1 MKWNKKNHSK
11 KEKSIRNQ
19 LSISIIAVVVGILFL
34 VYFLNTTLLGYIYIY
49 YKQKAMVDAFYT
61 FNNAV
66 SDDELYSDDYYLT
79 FEGINSKENLSTIVI
94 SADGTVWLTSQNDY
108 EMIKSQMYMI
118 LFGGIGKHP
127 WLNQKVEDYTIERL
141 TDDRNNQ
148 EYLILW
154 GTLDD
159 GNLLMMRTTIASLR
173 ESATITNRFLLFVGV
188 FGIVISVFV
197 ARLLSRFLTKPLKE
211 LTEISEKMTELDFD
225 AKYIPRVPGNE
236 VDKLGVHMNK
246 LSESLED
253 AIGDLKQANNELQH
267 DLEIKD
273 KTEQMRKEF
282 LSNVSHELKTPIAV
296 IQGYAE
302 GLAEGVIED
311 KESQQYYCEVI
322 VDEAKRMN
330 TMVKQL
336 LALNQI
342 EYGHDNVNMEHI
354 SLKDMVN
361 GVVMANKILAEQ
373 SDVKIIVED
382 FCDVHVWADE
392 FFAEQVLT
400 NYITNGIHY
409 AKYDKQ
415 VRIKVVEKDK
425 DVRVCVFNT
434 GDPIPEESIG
444 RIWEKFYKV
453 DKARTRAY
461 GGSGIGLSVVKA
473 VMDSFHKECGV
484 TNYENGVEFWF
495 ELGK

>member
-1 MKWNKKNHSK
+1 M
-11 KEKSIRNQ
+11 
-19 LSISIIAVVVGILFL
+19 FL
-34 VYFLNTTLLGYIYIY
+34 IFFLNTTLLGYIYVF
-49 YKQKAMVDAFYT
+49 YKQKAMIDAFHT
-61 FNNAV
+61 FNEATV
-66 SDDELYSDDYYLT
+66 DDELYSDDYYWT
-79 FEGINSKENLSTIVI
+79 FEAINSKENLSTIVI
-94 SADGTVWLTSQNDY
+94 SADGSVCLASQNDY
-108 EMIKSQMYMI
+108 DLIKSQMYMI
-118 LFGGIGKHP
+118 LFGGIGERP
-127 WLNQKVEDYTIERL
+127 WLNQENEDYSIERL
-141 TDDRNNQ
+141 TDERNNQ

-159 GNLLMMRTTIASLR
+159 GNIVMMRTTIASLQ
-173 ESATITNRFLLFVGV
+173 ESAKITNRFLIFVGAL
-188 FGIVISVFV
+188 GILVSVFV
-197 ARLLSRFLTKPLKE
+197 ARFLSRYLTKPLKE
-211 LTEISEKMTELDFD
+211 LSDISEKMTELDFN
-225 AKYIPRVPGNE
+225 AKYIPRTPGNE
-236 VDKLGVHMNK
+236 VDKLGIHMNK
-246 LSESLED
+246 LSETLEE

-273 KTEQMRKEF
+273 KTEEMRKEF

-354 SLKDMVN
+354 SLKAVVD
-361 GVVMANKILAEQ
+361 GVVSANKILAEQ
-373 SDVKIIVED
+373 SEVKLVVEEFKDVL
-382 FCDVHVWADE
+382 VWADE
-392 FFAEQVLT
+392 FFAEQVLS

-409 AKYDKQ
+409 AKYQKQ
-415 VRIKVVEKDK
+415 VRIKVVEQES
-425 DVRVCVFNT
+425 DVRICVFNT
-434 GDPIPEESIG
+434 GDPIPEESLN

-473 VMDSFHKECGV
+473 VMDSFHKDCGV

-495 ELGK
+495 ELDK

>member
-1 MKWNKKNHSK
+1 MKWKNKKK
-11 KEKSIRNQ
+11 KSIRNQ
-19 LSISIIAVVVGILFL
+19 LSISIILVVVGILFMIFL
-34 VYFLNTTLLGYIYIY
+34 LNTTLLGQIYLY
-49 YKQKAMVDAFYT
+49 SKQKAMIST
-61 FNNAV
+61 FQALNQAAEN
-66 SDDELYSDDYYLT
+66 DELYTDDYYLT
-79 FEGINSKENLSTIVI
+79 FEAMTSKENLSTIVM
-94 SADGTVWLTSQNDY
+94 SSDGTVCLASQNDY
-108 EMIKSQMYMI
+108 DLIKSQMYMI
-118 LFGGIGKHP
+118 LFGGSGKSP
-127 WLNQKVEDYTIERL
+127 WLNIEEEDCTIERL

-154 GTLDD
+154 GTLKD
-159 GNLLMMRTTIASLR
+159 GNIVMMRTTVASLH
-173 ESATITNRFLLFVGV
+173 ESAKVTNRFLIYVGV
-188 FGIVISVFV
+188 FGILVSVVV
-197 ARLLSRFLTKPLKE
+197 ARILSGYLTKPLHE
-211 LTEISEKMTELDFD
+211 LTEISEKMTQLDFN
-225 AKYIPRVPGNE
+225 AKYVPKNTANE
-236 VDKLGVHMNK
+236 VDRLGIHMNK
-246 LSESLED
+246 LSESLEE
-253 AIGDLKQANNELQH
+253 AIGDLKKANLELQH

-273 KTEQMRKEF
+273 KTEEMRKEF

-354 SLKDMVN
+354 MLKAMVE
-361 GVVMANKILAEQ
+361 GIVASNKILADQ
-373 SDVKIIVED
+373 SEVSIVVED
-382 FCDVHVWADE
+382 FDEVQVWADE
-392 FFAEQVLT
+392 FFAEQVLS
-400 NYITNGIHY
+400 NYITNAIHY

-415 VRIKVVEKDK
+415 VRIKVIEKEK
-425 DVRVCVFNT
+425 DVRICVFNT
-434 GDPIPEESIG
+434 GDPIPEDSIQ

-495 ELGK
+495 ELDK